1 VTPKEWA
8 DGRPAEKYSQG
19 IAKLPGGLYRVRI
32 SIRGK
37 RIKRTFPTRNDAI
50 RFRNSVMVE
59 RAGGQAQKYLTMV
72 EVWQAERERW
82 ERAGLAA
89 ATVNDYED
97 QVAKI
102 GEVID
107 PYGSADL
114 TQAEIEVYIDTRL
127 AQGGG
132 KARIAKELRFLRAAI
147 KGAGVPPAWEEP
159 RGELKHTRR
168 LRHVYR
174 DVEVAAIVDSL
185 EGHREARRAVLLA
198 LLTGM
203 RPREV
208 RSASTA
214 WLWRDET
221 GAIAEIQIPAE
232 FTAGERQ
239 KTGVSNRLPVVGML
253 REALDEVVG
262 EGPLI
267 RVGENALRSV
277 LRRRSKRLRLEVECS
292 GTETFRH
299 TPATWAKDAGFT
311 DDEIDVAL
319 SHFPHH
325 STAARYYTR
334 QAQAVE
340 PKRRIFEAVEARLLD
355 ALKRIGAQEKPRE

>member
-127 AQGGG
+127 TQG
-132 KARIAKELRFLRAAI
+132 A
-147 KGAGVPPAWEEP
+147 
-159 RGELKHTRR
+159 
-168 LRHVYR
+168 
-174 DVEVAAIVDSL
+174 
-185 EGHREARRAVLLA
+185 
-198 LLTGM
+198 
-203 RPREV
+203 
-208 RSASTA
+208 
-214 WLWRDET
+214 
-221 GAIAEIQIPAE
+221 
-232 FTAGERQ
+232 
-239 KTGVSNRLPVVGML
+239 
-253 REALDEVVG
+253 
-262 EGPLI
+262 
-267 RVGENALRSV
+267 
-277 LRRRSKRLRLEVECS
+277 
-292 GTETFRH
+292 
-299 TPATWAKDAGFT
+299 
-311 DDEIDVAL
+311 
-319 SHFPHH
+319 
-325 STAARYYTR
+325 
-334 QAQAVE
+334 
-340 PKRRIFEAVEARLLD
+340 
-355 ALKRIGAQEKPRE
+355 EKPGSRRNSDSCGQRSRGPAYLPHGRNHAAS